1 MSAVWKKRS
10 TSMSVDVD
18 VDINEFEET
27 ALLQGLIDSG
37 WLSEE
42 EAEKIRFRA
51 AQTNVSEPKNIRLG
65 QMFPEKAEQNGMECA
80 TEIVDRVIFPAL
92 PVWQPI
98 ETAPKEHGE
107 YVLLWIPGKNRRA
120 IGWWDRDRYSKR
132 PRPFWIWTIGSR
144 HSISDCRAN
153 PPTHWQHLPMPPEAK

>member
-1 MSAVWKKRS
+1 MTRDEWINALYERMPDGFSRA
-10 TSMSVDVD
+10 SV
-18 VDINEFEET
+18 
-27 ALLQGLIDSG
+27 
-37 WLSEE
+37 
-42 EAEKIRFRA
+42 
-51 AQTNVSEPKNIRLG
+51 
-65 QMFPEKAEQNGMECA
+65 GM
-80 TEIVDRVIFPAL
+80 IVDDLILPAL

-153 PPTHWQHLPMPPEAK
+153 PPTHWQHLPMPPEGK